1 MVLLHCYLLILHCV
15 HSQWGL
21 GHPLAIYSSILK
33 RCNRR
38 MDSFGSRKNVHSTN
52 TSVQITVLR
61 QHIEIMLFWL
71 TTARLNLVQ
80 HKPASAVWSLPVSAS
95 HSGERATPG
104 MSSGDFQLIFFSPDI
119 VGKMQ
124 VHSLSCNYP
133 AVSRLVYYSLHAFS
147 TQRCDRKGKMNES
160 RR

>member
-1 MVLLHCYLLILHCV
+1 M

-95 HSGERATPG
+95 HSGRRSTPG
-104 MSSGDFQLIFFSPDI
+104 MSSGDFQLFFFPLTLWAKCRCIHYPVITLLLVFWYIIHYMHSPHSA
-119 VGKMQ
+119 VTGK
-124 VHSLSCNYP
+124 VKWTRAVDRINHSN
-133 AVSRLVYYSLHAFS
+133 LHSAH
-147 TQRCDRKGKMNES
+147 
-160 RR
+160 